1 MNAHHITKK
10 QIHVGRRKA
19 MKTSW
24 KKERNKDRL
33 EELKN
38 T

>member
-1 MNAHHITKK
+1 MNARHITKK

-19 MKTSW
+19 MRTSW
-24 KKERNKDRL
+24 KKEHNKDRL
-33 EELKN
+33 EELKD